1 MTTVTGTTPTTAILA
16 PRRLIRE
23 VTAGLREHIH
33 AEIDAAE
40 RLHSVVVID
49 LSSVE
54 LCDGNGL
61 GVLVGA
67 RLRARAQGVSL
78 IMATP
83 SAALVRAARVTR
95 LHRVLFTG
103 SSSG

>member
-49 LSSVE
+49 LSSV
-54 LCDGNGL
+54 
-61 GVLVGA
+61 
-67 RLRARAQGVSL
+67 
-78 IMATP
+78 
-83 SAALVRAARVTR
+83 
-95 LHRVLFTG
+95 
-103 SSSG
+103 